1 MRRIGWPVAFCLAFT
16 AAAEAEES
24 DRIPDL
30 ARAMLAVAYESGDA
44 AEIKAVTKAV
54 AAVFPDYAGAIE
66 SQSQAR
72 INAIAAP
79 PPETAGES
87 SGGGSLY
94 SSAGVFAVR
103 PWDGKIKA
111 SAAFA
116 SGNSENLAAGLLVDA
131 AREDGNWV
139 HNIDIFLDFGRSK
152 GVLNQKRW
160 GAAYQLDYKFNKRT
174 YAYGR
179 FAYEED
185 EFSGFDYRLFAG
197 AGIGHFLSLD
207 EAFKWKVEG
216 GPGYRYSPIDATR
229 EIENEFALYGSSET
243 DWILRD
249 GVVMEQDF
257 NITWTSPT
265 TTVRSVS
272 SLTTEL
278 TDSIATGISFEF
290 RYETNP
296 PAGRVQSDKIARASL
311 VYGF

>member
-1 MRRIGWPVAFCLAFT
+1 MRRIGWPAAFCLAFT
-16 AAAEAEES
+16 AVAQAEEA

-30 ARAMLAVAYESGDA
+30 ARAMLEVAYESGDP
-44 AEIKAVTKAV
+44 AEIKAVTKALT
-54 AAVFPDYAGAIE
+54 AVFPDYAPAIE
-66 SQSQAR
+66 AQSQAR
-72 INAIAAP
+72 IDALGSP
-79 PPETAGES
+79 PPKAASKNES
-87 SGGGSLY
+87 GSLY
-94 SSAGVFAVR
+94 SGAGVFAVR

-116 SGNSENLAAGLLVDA
+116 SGNSDNLAAGLLVDA
-131 AREDGNWV
+131 ARTDGNWV

-197 AGIGHFLSLD
+197 GGMGHFLSLND
-207 EAFKWKVEG
+207 AFMWKVEG

-243 DWILRD
+243 DWTIRD

-257 NITWTSPT
+257 NVTWTSPT
-265 TTVRSVS
+265 TTFRSVS

-278 TDSIATGISFEF
+278 TESIATGISFEF